1 VIIVDDSIVRGT
13 TSRQIV
19 QMAREAGALRVVVVS
34 SSPACTH
41 PHIYGID
48 LADRADLIAYG
59 RTWREIADSIGAD
72 EVIFLDLD
80 GEHGLKAACLEAAE
94 RKTAVQDFEVG
105 VFCGRYVT
113 NVPDGYL
120 ERLSDLRAGRRPRQK
135 PAFASVAPGGGED
148 VVDPPASSGPAG
160 SPSGHADKVYSSR
173 NGDDLDQRE
182 DVSLY
187 NVANEP
193 MDREK

>member
-1 VIIVDDSIVRGT
+1 
-13 TSRQIV
+13 
-19 QMAREAGALRVVVVS
+19 MAVK
-34 SSPACTH
+34 
-41 PHIYGID
+41 
-48 LADRADLIAYG
+48 DLIAYG

-80 GEHGLKAACLEAAE
+80 GEYGLKAACLEAVE

-148 VVDPPASSGPAG
+148 AVDTPASSGPAG
-160 SPSGHADKVYSSR
+160 WPSGHAEEVYSSR
-173 NGDDLDQRE
+173 NGDDRYATDQRQ
-182 DVSLY
+182 DIRYAHKKTPPPPNSPSLSSATHNYCSLY
-187 NVANEP
+187 NVANEL